1 MTNRTITLDAATHLF
16 NTNIYKD
23 LTHVANTARASY
35 TKLSQDQF
43 YKVITTNVYLKNN
56 HDDYF
61 YFTVVETPDNTF
73 ILNKD
78 YPTVTWYARNR
89 KALVELF
96 PCSKEDI
103 GVYPEET
110 DTQQVE
116 DPEVTAFLNYL
127 MGNITENFNLSKEES
142 KELKDSLSEKLTAT
156 NYKNI

>member
-1 MTNRTITLDAATHLF
+1 MTNRTIALDGATHLF
-16 NTNIYKD
+16 YKNTYEG
-23 LTHVANTARASY
+23 LTRVANTARVSY

-78 YPTVTWYARNR
+78 YPTVAWYARDR

-96 PCSKEDI
+96 SCSKEDI
-103 GVYPEET
+103 GVYPEEI

-127 MGNITENFNLSKEES
+127 MGNITENFNLSKEEA